1 MLPLQLSIR
10 LLFRASNAFARF
22 VTWVSFVGLMLGV
35 MILTVVVSVMN
46 GFDHELRSRLL
57 STIPHITVASDEISP
72 ELRRHVPQDAKIS
85 RYFQGVAAVSVRSR
99 VIPLTLYGIDP
110 ENDAPFF
117 SMEESGLS
125 QEALNGLGQLEHG
138 ILLGAPLARILGAEI
153 GDSVRLMTVMVEGER
168 VQPKILT
175 FELAD
180 TFRFGAETDYSLG
193 VVNLH
198 RYPNAQW
205 RTMGDVGVQVQLAEP
220 MAAGALLAKLKEQ
233 MPDGEFASW
242 ETTFGE
248 LFQAVQLEK
257 SMMFVLLLLVVA
269 VAAFNIVAG
278 QTMLVDD
285 KRQNIAILRT
295 MGATQKLIKEVF
307 FLQGATVSITG
318 TALGLI
324 LGVSAS
330 TYVNEIMSGVEAIT
344 GMHLLDGSFFVE
356 IPVLVDWLDL
366 LIISVMALAICLL
379 AAYLPA
385 RRAAELDPVR
395 NLH

>member
-1 MLPLQLSIR
+1 MLSFQLATR

-22 VTWVSFVGLMLGV
+22 VTWVSFIGLLLGV

-57 STIPHITVASDEISP
+57 STVPHITVAVDEISD
-72 ELRRHVPQDAKIS
+72 ELRKHVPKDATIS
-85 RYFQGVAAVSVRSR
+85 RYFQGVAAVSVRGR
-99 VIPLTLYGIDP
+99 VIPLTLYGVEP
-110 ENDAPFF
+110 EQETPFRN
-117 SMEESGLS
+117 MQDTGLS
-125 QEALNGLGQLEHG
+125 QASLSSLGQLEHG
-138 ILLGAPLARILGAEI
+138 ILLGAPLARILGVDVGENI
-153 GDSVRLMTVMVEGER
+153 RLMTVR
-168 VQPKILT
+168 VGDDRIQPKILT

-198 RYPNAQW
+198 RYPNSEW
-205 RTMGDVGVQVQLAEP
+205 RAMGDVGVQVQLANP
-220 MAAGALLAKLKEQ
+220 MEAGSLLAGLSKQLPDEQ
-233 MPDGEFASW
+233 FASW

-295 MGATQKLIKEVF
+295 MGATQKLIKQVF
-307 FLQGATVSITG
+307 FLQGVTVSVTG
-318 TALGLI
+318 TALGLLFGI
-324 LGVSAS
+324 SAS
-330 TYVNEIMSGVEAIT
+330 FYVNEIMSGIEAIT

-356 IPVLVDWLDL
+356 IPVLVESVDL
-366 LIISVMALAICLL
+366 MIISVMALAICLL

-385 RRAAELDPVR
+385 KRAAELDPVH